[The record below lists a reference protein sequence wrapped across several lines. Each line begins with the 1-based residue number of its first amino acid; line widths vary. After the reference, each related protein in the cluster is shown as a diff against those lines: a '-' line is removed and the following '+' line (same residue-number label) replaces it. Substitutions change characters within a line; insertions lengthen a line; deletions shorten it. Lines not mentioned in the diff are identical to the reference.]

1 MCALSKDSVTIS
13 KPGISLTR
21 NASDLASELI
31 RDAILDGR
39 LAPGARLKEEQLAKD
54 LGISRTPVREA
65 LLLLQ
70 AEGLIESVPNR
81 GAMVRSYSPEEL
93 EDMYD
98 LRALLESYAARRAA
112 TRVTEEEL
120 VELEE
125 SCRRFRERRLAH
137 DVNGL
142 TKENL
147 LFHFTIARAAGTA
160 KLVELVQGAI
170 QVPLV
175 SSSFYWYSKREGQ
188 RSEDFHRRI
197 LAALRAGEPERAEL
211 LMKEHIYEGR
221 DSLLAHMRAHASSA
235 KHDGVGTRR
244 RGRAAKAAT

>member
-1 MCALSKDSVTIS
+1 MWDHPYVSSDSLTIS
-13 KPGISLTR
+13 KPGTSLIR

-39 LAPGARLKEEQLAKD
+39 LAPGKRLKEEQLAKD

-81 GAMVRSYSPEEL
+81 GAIVRAYSSKEL
-93 EDMYD
+93 VDMYD

-112 TRVTEEEL
+112 TRVTDEQL
-120 VELEE
+120 AELEE

-147 LFHFTIARAAGTA
+147 FFHFTIAQAAGTA
-160 KLVELVQGAI
+160 KLVELVQAAI

-175 SSSFYWYSKREGQ
+175 SSSFYSYSKRESRQ
-188 RSEDFHRRI
+188 SEDFHRRI
-197 LAALRAGEPERAEL
+197 LAALRAGDRERAEL

-221 DSLLAHMRAHASSA
+221 DSLLARMQRSASTA
-235 KHDGVGTRR
+235 ERDGAESDGS
-244 RGRAAKAAT
+244 